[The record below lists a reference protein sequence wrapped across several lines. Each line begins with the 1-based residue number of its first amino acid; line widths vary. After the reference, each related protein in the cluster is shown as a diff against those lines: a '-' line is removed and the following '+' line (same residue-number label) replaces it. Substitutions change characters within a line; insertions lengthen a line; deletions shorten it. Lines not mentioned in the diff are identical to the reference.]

1 MGRISSTLT
10 LLSERLYRERGEII
24 MYHFLLRKQVEASR
38 KEAEKDGVHVP
49 QTVEEYTAI
58 VQKQSKKQQQTSVS
72 DMDDMLEYDDYLES
86 SEEEEEEEEEE
97 PEDDDDIK
105 GSDDNYHDADSG
117 MS

>member
-1 MGRISSTLT
+1 M
-10 LLSERLYRERGEII
+10 
-24 MYHFLLRKQVEASR
+24 
-38 KEAEKDGVHVP
+38 
-49 QTVEEYTAI
+49 
-58 VQKQSKKQQQTSVS
+58 S